1 MARNGASTGENTDD
15 VEGWT
20 AATLADA
27 RGASRTET
35 AEKAGV
41 SERTIARW
49 RADPDYRAEVSRL
62 RAEMLDQAVG
72 ILAAHAADASTTLT
86 GCLDV
91 EKDADRIRAAKEI
104 LTSSVAVRQSADLA
118 AQAAAA
124 AVAEVTRQQGEQ
136 LTAILRTF
144 LGAAGYDPHDSGI
157 SETIRASI
165 AHVVEGAP
173 APEPLRE

>member
-1 MARNGASTGENTDD
+1 MKNREATDDETAEPAGRPAAALALASGASHTK
-15 VEGWT
+15 
-20 AATLADA
+20 A
-27 RGASRTET
+27 

-41 SERTIARW
+41 HKNTITQWVR
-49 RADPDYRAEVSRL
+49 DPEFTAEISRL

-86 GCLDV
+86 GCLDA

-136 LTAILRTF
+136 LAAILRTY
-144 LGAAGYDPHDSGI
+144 LAATGLDPHAPDVA
-157 SETIRASI
+157 ETIRASI
-165 AHVVEGAP
+165 AHVVDGAP
-173 APEPLRE
+173 APGALPQ